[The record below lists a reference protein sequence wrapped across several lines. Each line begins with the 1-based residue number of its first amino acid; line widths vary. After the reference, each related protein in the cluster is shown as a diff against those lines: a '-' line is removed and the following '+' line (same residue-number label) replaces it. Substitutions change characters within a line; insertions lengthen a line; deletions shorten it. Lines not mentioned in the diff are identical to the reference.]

1 MIKLKAA
8 VCAVTHAGN
17 VLTENDDNFVLNGR
31 TTATGEL
38 KKGSAYMHNVYE
50 PFYLAVC
57 DGMGGEAGSDI
68 ACRSIIEH
76 AKDVTDAGD
85 DFSGPLATCL
95 RDANQKI
102 CDEISATGNRIGT
115 TVAALYAIKGKII
128 CVNVGNSRIYRFS
141 NGSLDQIT
149 DDANSRNLGIFPDEA
164 PLSPGVSVIDDSQ
177 DGDVLLICSDGLT
190 DLVGDDDISAILGA
204 CENPQEAASRLVKTA
219 LRNGGSD
226 NVSVIAVY
234 LKTEQP
240 AGTFAP
246 LAQSVIGSTDAD
258 YSEEYQ
264 SNYGRNADRNAALAA
279 LSDTEG
285 DDDDDDNGG
294 AKKVLFMAGI
304 ILLAAALMVL
314 VAFGV
319 KSIIQSRNA
328 AKEAATSTTMTQ
340 SVYEF
345 TVTELT
351 ETETETE
358 LETETETETEE
369 STTRSTTKRY
379 YNTTQKSTNGG
390 TKKTTAKTT
399 AKSTTE
405 KADDSINIDDN
416 KDDTTAPTS
425 QEPTSDNNQQPT
437 DNQQPTENQQPTN
450 NNNTS
455 STTRIVEI
463 GGRKFWVGIED
474 GVEIHHPMD

>member
-319 KSIIQSRNA
+319 RSIIQSRNA

-358 LETETETETEE
+358 SETETETEE
-369 STTRSTTKRY
+369 STTEATTTRRY
-379 YNTTQKSTNGG
+379 YNTTKKSNNSG